1 MLAPMSRTGLCLLLL
16 VSGLLVQNV
25 QSHPD
30 QHADP
35 PNIVFILVD
44 DLGWTDVNPYAPH
57 QDQYY
62 ETPHITQLAGQ
73 GVQFTNAY
81 TNSANCA
88 PSRAA
93 LLSGQYYPN
102 NPVYT
107 VGSGA
112 RGREEHRDLIPP
124 DNQTT
129 LPLEKVTFAER
140 LQSAGYVTGFMGKWH
155 LGDPPEA
162 GPKQQGFDVNV
173 GGYGTGRPSWTG
185 AYFRPNNNPHIGDA
199 QEGKYLTDYYSQKAV
214 DFLEEHQDDHFYLQL
229 SYYSVHSPLQAPN
242 ARKQPFEQKPT
253 VGGHTGSTYAAMIKS
268 VDRGVGQ
275 VMDTLGR
282 LGIEEETIVVFYSD
296 NGGVDGEAVDHWS
309 ATDNAPLRMGK
320 GSFYEGGIRVPLI
333 VKWPEVVPEGVTV
346 DEPVIGMDLY
356 PTLLE
361 AAGIERSS
369 NYLLDGV
376 TLLPLLEDP
385 RTATLNRENLYW
397 HFPGYL
403 GGNVEKGTWRTTPVS
418 VVRSGDWKLMK
429 FHEEDRLE
437 LYNLR
442 EDLSEEHN
450 RAEERPEK
458 RRELHG
464 QLERW
469 LEENDAPLPEP
480 KSE

>member
-1 MLAPMSRTGLCLLLL
+1 MFSPVVRTGFWFVLL
-16 VSGLLVQNV
+16 VSGLLLQNA
-25 QSHPD
+25 QSRPTP
-30 QHADP
+30 HAEP

-62 ETPHITQLAGQ
+62 ETPNITQLAGQ
-73 GVQFTNAY
+73 GLKFTAAY

-112 RGREEHRDLIPP
+112 RGKKKERDLIPP
-124 DNQTT
+124 ENETT

-140 LQSAGYVTGFMGKWH
+140 LQSEGYVTGFMGKWH

-173 GGYGTGRPSWTG
+173 GGYSTGRPSWSG
-185 AYFRPNNNPHIGDA
+185 AYFRPDKNPYIDDA
-199 QEGKYLTDYYSQKAV
+199 RDGEYLTDYYTRKAV
-214 DFLEEHQDDHFYLQL
+214 DFLEEHQGEPFYLQL
-229 SYYSVHSPLQAPN
+229 SYYSVHSPLQAPDD
-242 ARKQPFEQKPT
+242 RTQPFEQKSP
-253 VGGHTGSTYAAMIKS
+253 VGGHTRSTYAAMVES

-275 VMDTLGR
+275 IMEALSR
-282 LGIEEETIVVFYSD
+282 IEIQEETIVVFFSD

-333 VKWPEVVPEGVTV
+333 VRWPEVVPEGVTV

-361 AAGIERSS
+361 AVGIEPPS
-369 NYLLDGV
+369 NHSLDGES
-376 TLLPLLEDP
+376 LLPLLRAP
-385 RTATLNRENLYW
+385 RTETLDRENLYW

-403 GGNVEKGTWRTTPVS
+403 AGNVEKGTWRTTPVS

-429 FHEEDRLE
+429 FYEEDRLE
-437 LYNLR
+437 LYNLN
-442 EDLSEEHN
+442 EDLSEKQN
-450 RAEERPEK
+450 LADERPEK

-464 QLERW
+464 QLQQW
-469 LEENDAPLPEP
+469 LEENDAPLPDP